1 MSWSY
6 VSREEVPEEVLAQ
19 APPKPRRRTTARKQA
34 DYERHLLRWGSHA
47 EAAARTGIDART
59 SRRWR
64 KEPAFARR
72 CEMALAEYRHAV
84 MMEVSRRMANPEVR
98 PIWHRGRQI
107 GHLRRFN
114 DRLLLRLI
122 ARLPLPEK

>member
-1 MSWSY
+1 MNWSY
-6 VSREEVPEEVLAQ
+6 VSREELPEEVLAQ
-19 APPKPRRRTTARKQA
+19 APPKPRR
-34 DYERHLLRWGSHA
+34 
-47 EAAARTGIDART
+47 RTGIDART

-72 CEMALAEYRHAV
+72 CELALAEYRNAV
-84 MMEVSRRMANPEVR
+84 MLEVSRRMANPEVR

>member
-6 VSREEVPEEVLAQ
+6 VSREEVPEEVLSRT
-19 APPKPRRRTTARKQA
+19 PPRPRRRTTARKQA
-34 DYERHLLRWGSHA
+34 DYERHLRRWGSHA

-64 KEPAFARR
+64 EEAAFARR
-72 CEMALAEYRHAV
+72 CEQALAEYRQIV
-84 MMEVSRRMANPEVR
+84 MMEVSRRMRNPEYR

-114 DRLLLRLI
+114 DRLMLRLI
-122 ARLPLPEK
+122 ARLPVPAK

>member
-6 VSREEVPEEVLAQ
+6 VPREQVPPEVLAQ

-34 DYERHLLRWGSHA
+34 DYQRHLLRWGSHA
-47 EAAARTGIDART
+47 DAAARTGIDART
-59 SRRWR
+59 ARRWR
-64 KEPAFARR
+64 QDPEFARL
-72 CEMALAEYRHAV
+72 CALALAEYRQIV
-84 MMEVSRRMANPEVR
+84 MLEVSRRMANPEVR

-122 ARLPLPEK
+122 ARLPVAEK

>member
-6 VSREEVPEEVLAQ
+6 VSREEVPEEVLGQ
-19 APPKPRRRTTARKQA
+19 APPRPRRRTTVRKQA
-34 DYERHLLRWGSHA
+34 DYERHLRRWGSHA

-64 KEPAFARR
+64 QEPAFARR
-72 CEMALAEYRHAV
+72 CELALAEYRQIV
-84 MMEVSRRMANPEVR
+84 MLEVSRRMENPEYR

-114 DRLLLRLI
+114 DRLMLRLI
-122 ARLPLPEK
+122 ARLSVAEK